1 MDNEGSG
8 GWNRRSFLTGG
19 IAAAAVAAPLFSIA
33 QEATNDPPDTSIAN
47 RLGALTNELQQVQGR
62 LFSIDAEIVDQPD
75 TRVIDELGTLAGA
88 AAGIATFA
96 QDMIRRRSSS

>member
-8 GWNRRSFLTGG
+8 GWNRRGFLTGG
-19 IAAAAVAAPLFSIA
+19 IAAASLAAPLFSIA
-33 QEATNDPPDTSIAN
+33 QETIDTPDTSIAN
-47 RLGALTNELQQVQGR
+47 RLGALTNELQQVQGQ
-62 LFSIDAEIVDQPD
+62 LFRIDGQMADTPD
-75 TRVIDELGTLAGA
+75 TRVIDELGTLGGA